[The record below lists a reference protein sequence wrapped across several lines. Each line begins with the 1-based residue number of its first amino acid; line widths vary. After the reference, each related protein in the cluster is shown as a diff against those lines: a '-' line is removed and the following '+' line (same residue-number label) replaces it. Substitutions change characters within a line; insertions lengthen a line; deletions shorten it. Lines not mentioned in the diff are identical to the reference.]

1 MYKVYCDNY
10 LIHDDTV
17 ESLKVVAPT
26 LSVELNA
33 VGSFTFTIYPEH
45 PYFDRLQKMKSII
58 TVYQDGNIIFRG
70 RILND
75 VNGFYNEKQVTC
87 EGELAFLIDS
97 IQRPY
102 EFNGTPAELFTQLI
116 EEHNSMVDEDHQ
128 FLVGN
133 ITVTDPNDYIARS
146 DSTYQTTWDAI
157 KSKLIDDLGGYLW
170 VRHEQAGTYIDYLED
185 FNTLS
190 SQKIEFGKNLLELKR
205 TVKASDIFTVIIP
218 LGAEV
223 EVQTENPEDP
233 DNPIVT
239 KERVTIVDV
248 NDGKDY
254 LINQDAVNTYGRI
267 VKMVEWKDVT
277 DATNLKTKAQAHLDA
292 SVYLTNSIDLTTAD
306 LSSMNSNIR
315 SFRLGTKVQVI
326 SEPHGLDE
334 IFLVSKLSID
344 LTNPSNNK
352 LTLGASF
359 NSLTE
364 KQNIQKK
371 NVNTQVHSTVESLIP
386 EIVQETKG
394 EIRDGIIQETTKLV
408 ESTIEEA
415 SDSIMTSVSENY
427 YLKGETDDLIE
438 SITTEMTQTSEGWD
452 FNFNEMKQNLN
463 DLENDTDA
471 QFEEIEKYIRFID
484 GSIFVGEV
492 GNELELK
499 IANDRIS
506 FIQNNSEVAYFT
518 DKKMYVTDGQFQNSL
533 RLGKFAFLPR
543 TSGNLSFKKVV
554 K

>member
-292 SVYLTNSIDLTTAD
+292 AVYLTNSIDLTTAD